1 MRLPP
6 ALRASLVGMCVL
18 LLGLGASCTSATEQ
32 ASPFATEQVR
42 PPPTETSLTDHTS
55 LIRALKS
62 AGLAV
67 RLDGR
72 PGLPVSLLD
81 VPGQAIRVD
90 GKRASIFE
98 YPTERA
104 LERVRSSIRP
114 RGDQLPTADGDLA
127 IINWG
132 DAPHFYG
139 SGKLL
144 VLYFGDEQ
152 RVLDQLDLLLGPAF
166 AGG

>member
-1 MRLPP
+1 MSVLPF
-6 ALRASLVGMCVL
+6 
-18 LLGLGASCTSATEQ
+18 GLGASCTSATEQ
-32 ASPFATEQVR
+32 ASPSATEQVR
-42 PPPTETSLTDHTS
+42 PPPTEASLTDHTS

-62 AGLAV
+62 VGLAV
-67 RLDGR
+67 RLGGR

-81 VPGQAIRVD
+81 VPGQAIRVGGD
-90 GKRASIFE
+90 RAFIVE
-98 YPTERA
+98 YPTEEA
-104 LERVRSSIRP
+104 LEMVRSSIRP

-132 DAPHFYG
+132 DAPRFYS

-152 RVLDQLDLLLGPAF
+152 RVLDKLDLLLGPHF
-166 AGG
+166 AGE

>member
-1 MRLPP
+1 M
-6 ALRASLVGMCVL
+6 SML

-32 ASPFATEQVR
+32 ASPSSTEQVI
-42 PPPTETSLTDHTS
+42 PPPTETSLSDHTS

-72 PGLPVSLLD
+72 PGAPFGLLD
-81 VPGQAIRVD
+81 VSGQAIRVD
-90 GKRASIFE
+90 GKRALIFE
-98 YPTERA
+98 YPTEKA
-104 LERVRSSIRP
+104 LEMVRSSIRP

-127 IINWG
+127 VINWG
-132 DAPHFYG
+132 DAPRFYG

-144 VLYFGDEQ
+144 VLYFGDPQ
-152 RVLDQLDLLLGPAF
+152 RVLDQLDLLLGPPF